1 MELHQPSLNY
11 TSQEPAVQDVAVHN
25 TARGGGGRGGGG
37 KRERERE
44 RERADKITDFEYNI
58 SSIKDRARERRIR
71 G

>member
-25 TARGGGGRGGGG
+25 TARGGGGRGGG

-44 RERADKITDFEYNI
+44 RERE
-58 SSIKDRARERRIR
+58 SR
-71 G
+71 